1 MKDGRYISNK
11 EFSTLLK
18 QLAKRLQRKLK
29 IKKIWNL

>member
-11 EFSTLLK
+11 EFATLLK
-18 QLAKRLQRKLK
+18 QLAKRLHRKLK